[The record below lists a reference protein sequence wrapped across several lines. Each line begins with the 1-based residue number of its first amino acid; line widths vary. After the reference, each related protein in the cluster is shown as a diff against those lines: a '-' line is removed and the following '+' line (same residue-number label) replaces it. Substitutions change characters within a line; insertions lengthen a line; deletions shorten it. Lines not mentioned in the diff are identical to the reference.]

1 MSEESVTIVEQP
13 SFEDPVAAR
22 GEAVLRM
29 CLAAGQIKNKDA
41 RLTLLRAAERVIS
54 SIPVAQGV
62 GASVSPV
69 PGGRRL

>member
-1 MSEESVTIVEQP
+1 MSEENVTIVEQP
-13 SFEDPVAAR
+13 ASEDPIAAR

-54 SIPVAQGV
+54 TMPVAQGA